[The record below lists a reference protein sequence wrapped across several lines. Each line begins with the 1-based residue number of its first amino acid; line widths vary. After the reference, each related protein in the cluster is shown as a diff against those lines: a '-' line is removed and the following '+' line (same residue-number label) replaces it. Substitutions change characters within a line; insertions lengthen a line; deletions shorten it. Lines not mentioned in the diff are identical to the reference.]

1 MKESTFLLN
10 IVTVMVLAFGLVFF
24 VDSLT
29 LVEEERMLLDL
40 RIFLGMMLIVCSR
53 IGLYLKTKI

>member
-40 RIFLGMMLIVCSR
+40 RIFLGMMVIVCGR